1 MKSLTNN
8 KYSFASSVL
17 KYSFV
22 FIIAFSLFLSASFV
36 RAANSVTTPT
46 GPGATTPTGSG
57 ATTPTGPATQ
67 LNIGIKNPLG
77 GINDL
82 NGLIVAILSIVL
94 VIGVPIITL
103 AIIYCGFLFVQAQG
117 NSEEITQAKSALL
130 YTIIGA
136 ALLLGAFVIANA
148 IQGTVND
155 IKSTT

>member
-46 GPGATTPTGSG
+46 GPG

>member
-1 MKSLTNN
+1 MKSLINN
-8 KYSFASSVL
+8 KYGFAASIL

-22 FIIAFSLFLSASFV
+22 IIIAFSLFGSAKFAIADCHNPPQGGDVCPPAS
-36 RAANSVTTPT
+36 S
-46 GPGATTPTGSG
+46 SG
-57 ATTPTGPATQ
+57 KSE
-67 LNIGIKNPLG
+67 LNIGIKNPLS

-82 NGLIVAILSIVL
+82 NGLIVAILNIVL

-117 NSEEITQAKSALL
+117 NSEQVTQAKSALL

-155 IKSTT
+155 IKSGA

>member
-1 MKSLTNN
+1 MKSLINN
-8 KYSFASSVL
+8 KYSFAARVL

-22 FIIAFSLFLSASFV
+22 IIIALSLFLSANFV
-36 RAANSVTTPT
+36 RAAGTPN
-46 GPGATTPTGSG
+46 PGAGTPNPAAG
-57 ATTPTGPATQ
+57 TPDPKAGTPNQ
-67 LNIGIKNPLG
+67 LNIGIKNPLS

-82 NGLIVAILSIVL
+82 NGLIVAILNIVL